1 MGVVVESRMVLHVCC
16 WLASA
21 NEILRAEVSW
31 GPFWLASANLIL
43 RVEVSWD
50 PFGGFLQDVRVA
62 AVPRFG
68 FWSIVRGCQS
78 FVVEFV
84 GNRE

>member
-16 WLASA
+16 WFASA

-31 GPFWLASANLIL
+31 GPF
-43 RVEVSWD
+43 
-50 PFGGFLQDVRVA
+50 GTFLQDVRVA

-68 FWSIVRGCQS
+68 FWSIVRGC
-78 FVVEFV
+78 
-84 GNRE
+84 